1 MTATS
6 RGAKPS
12 SLTLHLQ
19 GAAISHFTLLVE
31 ITKGMYAM
39 RSNMFIPSPCE
50 TPIPAPQKTMLYFK
64 LRVLFIF

>member
-19 GAAISHFTLLVE
+19 GAAMSYFTLLVE
-31 ITKGMYAM
+31 LTKSTYYCNQIQTAM
-39 RSNMFIPSPCE
+39 RDKNVE
-50 TPIPAPQKTMLYFK
+50 TLYKNDPFAS
-64 LRVLFIF
+64 